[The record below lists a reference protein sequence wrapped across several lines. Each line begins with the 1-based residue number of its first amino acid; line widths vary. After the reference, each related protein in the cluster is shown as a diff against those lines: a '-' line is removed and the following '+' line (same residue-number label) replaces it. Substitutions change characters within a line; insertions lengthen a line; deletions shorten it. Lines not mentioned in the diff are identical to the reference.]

1 MIYSAESHSTS
12 TMQRLLDSF
21 RDTPVSWVADTF
33 KPLTPL
39 VTNAVPMS
47 HLTTAEG
54 CASVLKRYLDANAAD
69 AAQCDKRRARISMWS
84 QWYFAT
90 LLPSWV
96 IVSLRHG
103 WQLPIAAQNVY
114 LCMQEE
120 GLPAQIYLDGEGEAL
135 TSAEP
140 MARFDVMIEQHLR
153 PVCEA
158 LAEFSGL
165 KPGIY
170 WSNAAIRV
178 GWGVKQAELA
188 NADISDGMALMESR
202 ELRRGGKNP
211 LFQPLR
217 PENPADPDSPHL
229 LIKDSQARFLIAIAR
244 NDDKDHPEE
253 KDVLRKATDSAGRPA
268 EIEVYPAD
276 HGWCTLD
283 APSYDKDAA
292 EKAWARMLAT
302 FETGL

>member
-1 MIYSAESHSTS
+1 MIYSAESHSTP

-90 LLPSWV
+90 LLPSWA

-217 PENPADPDSPHL
+217 PENPADPDSPQYR
-229 LIKDSQARFLIAIAR
+229 KQCC
-244 NDDKDHPEE
+244 
-253 KDVLRKATDSAGRPA
+253 LR
-268 EIEVYPAD
+268 YCLAD
-276 HGWCTLD
+276 HAMC
-283 APSYDKDAA
+283 PSCPLLLA
-292 EKAWARMLAT
+292 ERKSGKRRKTMV
-302 FETGL
+302 E